1 MFTNG
6 TSSQTRVC
14 CLAWGRGC
22 PGEDQAKLW
31 KKRVITKLSESH
43 NGRWVGSA
51 GGHRHVQA
59 EVKSLVM
66 TEKSKNV
73 ARDER
78 LTEN

>member
-1 MFTNG
+1 M
-6 TSSQTRVC
+6 
-14 CLAWGRGC
+14 GRGC

-43 NGRWVGSA
+43 KGRWAGSA

-59 EVKSLVM
+59 EAESLVT

-73 ARDER
+73 ASDER
-78 LTEN
+78 PTEN